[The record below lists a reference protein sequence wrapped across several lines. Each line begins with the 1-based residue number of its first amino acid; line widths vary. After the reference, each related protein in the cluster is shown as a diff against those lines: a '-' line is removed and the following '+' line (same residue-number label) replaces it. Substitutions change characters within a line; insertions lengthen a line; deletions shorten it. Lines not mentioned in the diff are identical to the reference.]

1 MPFATPTNITGI
13 PEMLGYIDSTTS
25 NYFIPLILFA
35 VWFII
40 FIFINQKSSEDTL
53 SAFIISGFLG
63 TILSIILRVITP
75 FNPTIIILFILITSI
90 SVGIKT
96 FT

>member
-1 MPFATPTNITGI
+1 MVFATPTNITGI
-13 PEMLGYIDSTTS
+13 PEMLGYIDGTTS

-35 VWFII
+35 IWLIVFIMI
-40 FIFINQKSSEDTL
+40 VQKSNNDTL
-53 SAFIISGFLG
+53 SAFIISGFIS
-63 TILSIILRVITP
+63 TILSVILRVITP
-75 FNPTIIILFILITSI
+75 FNSFIIILFILITSI